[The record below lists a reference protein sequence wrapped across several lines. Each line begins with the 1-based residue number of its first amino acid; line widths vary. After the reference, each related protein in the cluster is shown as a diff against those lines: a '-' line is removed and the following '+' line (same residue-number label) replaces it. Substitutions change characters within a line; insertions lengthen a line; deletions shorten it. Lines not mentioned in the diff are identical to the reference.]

1 MKGYNKIRKEILGIL
16 HTKLPKGLYYHGLHH
31 TLDVLKVCNQYIKR
45 GNFDDHTSKILR
57 LGALLHD
64 IGFTV
69 SINDHE
75 LRGTE
80 IAEELMTK
88 YDFSGKDIDRV
99 KGIIMATRVPQNP
112 LNFLEEMIC
121 DADLDYL
128 GRIDF
133 YAISNQLFKELKFN
147 SVLSTKLEWNK
158 IQIKFLGAH
167 KFHTDFAKRNR
178 QPEMEK
184 RIEEI
189 KILIEK

>member
-1 MKGYNKIRKEILGIL
+1 MKGYYKIRKEILGIL

-45 GNFDDHTSKILR
+45 GNFDDYTSKILR

-64 IGFTV
+64 IGFTI
-69 SINDHE
+69 SMNEHE
-75 LRGTE
+75 LRGSE

-88 YDFSGKDIDRV
+88 HAFSRKDIDTV

-112 LNFLEEMIC
+112 LNHLEEMIC

-128 GRIDF
+128 GRKDF
-133 YAISNQLFKELKFN
+133 YIISNQLFKELKFN
-147 SVLSTKLEWNK
+147 SVLSSRLEWNK

-167 KFHTDFAKRNR
+167 KFHTSFAKNKR
-178 QPEMEK
+178 QPEMEN

-189 KILIEK
+189 KILVEK

>member
-75 LRGTE
+75 LRGAE
-80 IAEELMTK
+80 IAEEMMTN
-88 YDFSGKDIDRV
+88 YAFPRKDIDMV

-112 LNFLEEMIC
+112 LNYLEEMIC

-128 GRIDF
+128 GRKDF
-133 YAISNQLFKELKFN
+133 YIISDQLFRELKFN
-147 SVLSTKLEWNK
+147 SVLSSKLEWNK

-167 KFHTDFAKRNR
+167 KFHTDFAKHNR

-189 KILIEK
+189 KILVEK